1 MPLPKE
7 SNYTVN
13 DIYTL
18 PEGERAELIDGK
30 LYMMTPPSRIH
41 QKLVMELSAT
51 IRGYIKENGGLC
63 EVYPAPFAVFLNE
76 ENYVEPDISVICDKN
91 KLTDRGCSGAPDWII
106 EIISPSSTRMDYFVK
121 LFKYR
126 SAGVREYWIVNPMK
140 KTVQTYWFE
149 NEEDSD
155 QYIFSDR
162 INSQIYTDFS
172 ICISE
177 LLDEL

>member
-76 ENYVEPDISVICDKN
+76 ENYVENAVCTRYFGYNGISSKD
-91 KLTDRGCSGAPDWII
+91 DWNG
-106 EIISPSSTRMDYFVK
+106 SSEAYPR
-121 LFKYR
+121 
-126 SAGVREYWIVNPMK
+126 
-140 KTVQTYWFE
+140 
-149 NEEDSD
+149 
-155 QYIFSDR
+155 
-162 INSQIYTDFS
+162 
-172 ICISE
+172 
-177 LLDEL
+177 DEQP

>member
-91 KLTDRGCSGAPDWII
+91 KLTDRGCSGTPYWII
-106 EIISPSSTRMDYFVK
+106 EIISPSSTRLDYCVK
-121 LFKYR
+121 RF
-126 SAGVREYWIVNPMK
+126 N
-140 KTVQTYWFE
+140 
-149 NEEDSD
+149 
-155 QYIFSDR
+155 
-162 INSQIYTDFS
+162 
-172 ICISE
+172 
-177 LLDEL
+177 